1 MAKIRQ
7 TVEVEIE
14 PTPCDLAQAIWEMDA
29 EEQLDFLYALAEVA
43 PLNKILAQMQ
53 AIRDDMKA
61 SGLDSDMKI
70 KAFVRDLYDYICGE
84 EGYAVD
90 N

>member
-1 MAKIRQ
+1 MATIRK

-14 PTPCDLAQAIWEMDA
+14 PSPCDLAQAIWEMDA

-43 PLNKILAQMQ
+43 PLSKMLAQMQ
-53 AIRDDMKA
+53 AIRDEMKA
-61 SGLDSDMKI
+61 SGLDSDIEI

-84 EGYAVD
+84 ENYAAD